1 MSCDEATSS
10 LDAIMLEDENKVM
23 LMPITIP
30 IKPTSTILVIFLLS
44 VFIAQSLFLYV
55 PHVS

>member
-1 MSCDEATSS
+1 MF
-10 LDAIMLEDENKVM
+10 EDENKVM

-30 IKPTSTILVIFLLS
+30 IKPTSTILVIFLLL
-44 VFIAQSLFLYV
+44 VFIDQTLFLYV